1 MTHMNIFHNKRIL
14 VVALA
19 LVSVVWQACTPDPLK
34 DLTVDDSQV
43 FITNYDQTANFA
55 SYKTFSMSDS
65 VAVLTNNRAS
75 YSAVPQELVFTSQVA
90 SNLIKRGFART
101 ARANKPDLGVNV
113 ARVSNTQVGIS
124 SNYNPLWDPL
134 AWGGSGGW
142 GGTWGYGGSS
152 FYNPYGYSFYQVTEN
167 YWYIEVFDLKNA
179 AQNGN
184 KLRVLWS
191 AQIRGS
197 GIFDTASMNRM
208 IEAVF
213 SQSSYLKTN

>member
-1 MTHMNIFHNKRIL
+1 MIQMNLSFTKGIASI
-14 VVALA
+14 A
-19 LVSVVWQACTPDPLK
+19 LVMVLLGWQACTPDPLK
-34 DLTVDDSQV
+34 DLSVEDSQV

-65 VAVLTNNRAS
+65 VAVLTNSRAS
-75 YSAVPQELVFTSQVA
+75 YSAVPQELVFTSQIA
-90 SNLIKRGFART
+90 TSLTKRGFTRIARGS
-101 ARANKPDLGVNV
+101 NPDLGVNV

-142 GGTWGYGGSS
+142 GSTWGYGGGS
-152 FYNPYGYSFYQVTEN
+152 FYNPYSYSFYQVTEN
-167 YWYIEVFDLKNA
+167 YWYVEVFDLKNA

-184 KLRVLWS
+184 KLRVLWN

-213 SQSSYLKTN
+213 SQSSYLKAN